1 MDTLILIALIFGG
14 IVIFTGIIRII
25 FTPSKNMLDLFVQLF
40 LLDWLGDLL
49 TELIKCFI
57 DDMPE

>member
-1 MDTLILIALIFGG
+1 MDTLILIALIVIG

-25 FTPSKNMLDLFVQLF
+25 FSPPKHAIDYFIELF
-40 LLDWLGDLL
+40 LLDWLVNLL
-49 TELIKCFI
+49 AELIKCFI